1 VNIPLVI
8 RNLNLPRATE
18 TKMKTQLLRCE
29 LQTLFR
35 VCQAFERV
43 QNAEMAEYDPKQILY
58 KVGNLPRILSV
69 LCTE

>member
-1 VNIPLVI
+1 
-8 RNLNLPRATE
+8 
-18 TKMKTQLLRCE
+18 MKTQLLRCE